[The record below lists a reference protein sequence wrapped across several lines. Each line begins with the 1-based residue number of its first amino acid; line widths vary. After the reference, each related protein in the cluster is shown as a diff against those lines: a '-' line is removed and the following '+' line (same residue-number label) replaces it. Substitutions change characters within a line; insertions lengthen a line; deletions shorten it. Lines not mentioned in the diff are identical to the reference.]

1 MILNG
6 KEISATRIG
15 TCGGIGL
22 TPGTVVV
29 TEQALDG
36 RLQPYLETVTL
47 PIPDIFESIISQI
60 ILGNVVSREA
70 KLDLDLAEKLVEAGK
85 GAGSFETVL
94 GKTISTND
102 FYEGQV
108 KEVLKTLPKAQRT
121 RGLSSSYQSNLM
133 GHITSSNTN
142 LDQISSS

>member
-1 MILNG
+1 MVLNG
-6 KEISATRIG
+6 KEIFRLG

-29 TEQALDG
+29 TEQAVDG

-47 PIPDIFESIISQI
+47 PNPDIFERIISQI

-108 KEVLKTLPKAQRT
+108 
-121 RGLSSSYQSNLM
+121 
-133 GHITSSNTN
+133 
-142 LDQISSS
+142 

>member
-6 KEISATRIG
+6 KEIFRLG

-29 TEQALDG
+29 TEQAVDG

-47 PIPDIFESIISQI
+47 PIPNIFESIISQI

-108 KEVLKTLPKAQRT
+108 KEVFRIWTFKMAFAIRGENNCLKPSR
-121 RGLSSSYQSNLM
+121 
-133 GHITSSNTN
+133 ITP
-142 LDQISSS
+142 